1 MTRQETRGRWL
12 CADGWKNGICVHDAV
27 VQELLRD
34 DTAGQGALFIPA
46 PLDLHVHGGGGADV
60 MQGDAALRTVL
71 ETHAAY
77 GTAGLLATSVTA
89 PFEAIDDFLASVGR
103 VQSELS
109 REYADGSRLEPSSC
123 QSGRRPA
130 HLLGVHLEG
139 PFINPGKLGAQPDYP
154 SPLDLARLE
163 SWFETGH
170 VKVITYAPELDVD
183 QQVPG
188 LCKRYGV
195 RAQIGHTLCS
205 WATAAAAL
213 AHGAGVTHLYNAM
226 SPVRHRDGGAA
237 VASLAYATHAEVITD
252 GIHVDK
258 AAFDAARRAIDG
270 LYSITDA
277 TAAAGMPDGQYQL
290 GSLAIEK
297 TGNRVVLPDGTLAGS
312 CLTQKRSVEVLR
324 GWGLSWEEIAR
335 ISSTVP
341 AQWLS
346 AENYGDIRAG
356 ARACWL
362 EINDD
367 KPEALWLDGIRQTL
381 ETLP

>member
-12 CADGWKNGICVHDAV
+12 RPEGWMNGICLHDATV
-27 VQELLRD
+27 HEWLPDTSAEELP
-34 DTAGQGALFIPA
+34 LFIPA

-71 ETHAAY
+71 QTHADH

-89 PFEAIDDFLASVGR
+89 PMEAIDDFLASVAR
-103 VQSELS
+103 VNHQLS
-109 REYADGSRLEPSSC
+109 RERADYSSQGSDRQE
-123 QSGRRPA
+123 A

-139 PFINPGKLGAQPDYP
+139 PFINPDKLGAQPDYP
-154 SPLDLARLE
+154 APLDIARLTA
-163 SWFETGH
+163 WFKTGL
-170 VKVITYAPELDVD
+170 VKVITYAPELDHEHE
-183 QQVPG
+183 VPG
-188 LCKRYGV
+188 LCKHYGV

-213 AHGAGVTHLYNAM
+213 SSGAGVTHLYNAM
-226 SPVRHRDGGAA
+226 SPVLHRDGGAA
-237 VASLAYATHAEVITD
+237 VAALAYATHAEVITD

-277 TAAAGMPDGQYQL
+277 TAAAGMPDGCYQL
-290 GSLAIEK
+290 GSLSIEK

-312 CLTQKRSVEVLR
+312 CLTQQRSIQVLR
-324 GWGLSWEEIAR
+324 EWGLSWEQIAR

-341 AQWLS
+341 AQWLQRS
-346 AENYGDIRAG
+346 DYGVIASG

-362 EINDD
+362 EINNDE
-367 KPEALWLDGIRQTL
+367 PEALWLDGTRQTL